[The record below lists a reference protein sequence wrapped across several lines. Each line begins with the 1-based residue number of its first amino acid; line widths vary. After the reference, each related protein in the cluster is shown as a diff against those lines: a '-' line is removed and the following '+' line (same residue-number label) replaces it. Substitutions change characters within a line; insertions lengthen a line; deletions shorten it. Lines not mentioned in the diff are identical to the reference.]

1 MVPFV
6 VVSAGIEALPVLN
19 PVGPVP
25 RDLPHTLVASF
36 KATLEEARQA
46 DLLLHV
52 VDASSPVFDTDGD
65 GIPDVDDAC
74 PTLPEDY
81 DGFQDSDGCPD
92 GGNVCLPD
100 LTIFWRIVSSE
111 ELRFVVFV
119 IGNLRRKSFCPT

>member
-1 MVPFV
+1 MKATRGNRWSVRAPLLLAAVFGV
-6 VVSAGIEALPVLN
+6 AVSASGC
-19 PVGPVP
+19 
-25 RDLPHTLVASF
+25 
-36 KATLEEARQA
+36 
-46 DLLLHV
+46 V

-100 LTIFWRIVSSE
+100 LTIFWRIVSNIDNQV
-111 ELRFVVFV
+111 LTC
-119 IGNLRRKSFCPT
+119 G